1 MIFKEDLI
9 KIEEFLKKRS
19 VCDCDLELRD
29 FITGDELIP
38 IICKEGNMNLPINRL
53 KSYFKK
59 DFFILN
65 KVHKL
70 PEAIGSVPVECRK
83 PGVIVTFRDC
93 QRVWRVFQFR
103 GTLVNQWCCEEYWKD
118 ILKGAIQADE
128 EDLTVVSFDGNNV
141 LKFKDKE
148 YNSEI
153 FSGKGRVILR
163 KTLQDYQEGCT
174 CHTEPSDNVI
184 NGTAF
189 NKENTIYIIQ
199 YDFDLGGN
207 EINIPRG
214 CVLYFAGGSL
224 NNGKIILN
232 RTPIVGAMPLNEIGT
247 ATLDGTYHI
256 GQLNVEDN
264 NLKYFNGTVWV
275 TLVSKTVLD
284 NYITTIEGDISN
296 INRDLSLLRT
306 QLEVLETKV
315 TDNNTTLKAAIEALK
330 GQVIAVQNSINTI
343 NTQIGTI
350 NSTLSVHDSNIQDNT
365 NTINTLNTSLSTLVS
380 NYNKLKVEV
389 DNLKN
394 NMPEEVDLTEINN
407 SISTLNTSVANLKT
421 WKNSMDTWKVSVDQ
435 DITNI
440 KNQLAGIGSG
450 SGDLTDLTSR
460 VSSLE
465 SDRIK
470 GLIVNGSNGVSV
482 TGARDTNRN
491 MVLNGIALSTDIQ
504 NLQRQINAI
513 ELPESSSLLPTVD
526 ISELDTK
533 WSDMESMLNTMGG
546 AEPTLYNV
554 TSTVSGTTAVEGMLI
569 LISTTQKHT
578 LTQVMITHRQ
588 IVDGA
593 FDGSHKDDTVWIYY
607 RSYNYRADGLTNEAN
622 TWTEWKMLN
631 HEYIS
636 DTLGRIASLN
646 TRVDRL
652 EMYHNS
658 PSTGD
663 SDTTLP
669 SINYD
674 EIDTKWTKNPGLI
687 ANTVTGNIPTV
698 YNIIQGSMNSIMGQ
712 MILISD
718 NMKHVITQ
726 ILYTHAIMEDG
737 AITTG
742 HKDDTIHVYYRS
754 YNNGAPN
761 LDVERGQWT
770 KWKVLNHQYIDEL
783 NSRIT
788 DIEDKL
794 KWGDSTAPSLFASIK
809 CTVPSVA
816 TEYSV
821 TAQDLGHHELVNAVD
836 AVATTTE
843 EGSVDNTV
851 APHQFRLWITFKDWS
866 YIPKVVNPH
875 VMITSNNPQCPVYS
889 SDTVVKYMGTGVTNS
904 IPILMET
911 VIHAEE
917 GKDLSGLDI
926 TVQLWGTFRIKDIAI
941 SPIV

>member
-1 MIFKEDLI
+1 MILKEDLI

-53 KSYFKK
+53 ESYFKK

-70 PEAIGSVPVECRK
+70 SEAIDSVPVECRK

-153 FSGKGRVILR
+153 SSGKGRVILR

-174 CHTEPSDNVI
+174 CHAEPSDNVI

-284 NYITTIEGDISN
+284 DYITTIEGDISN

-330 GQVIAVQNSINTI
+330 GQVIEVQNSINTI

-394 NMPEEVDLTEINN
+394 NTPEGVDLTEINN
-407 SISTLNTSVANLKT
+407 SISTLNTSVANLET

-460 VSSLE
+460 V
-465 SDRIK
+465 
-470 GLIVNGSNGVSV
+470 
-482 TGARDTNRN
+482 
-491 MVLNGIALSTDIQ
+491 
-504 NLQRQINAI
+504 
-513 ELPESSSLLPTVD
+513 
-526 ISELDTK
+526 
-533 WSDMESMLNTMGG
+533 
-546 AEPTLYNV
+546 
-554 TSTVSGTTAVEGMLI
+554 
-569 LISTTQKHT
+569 
-578 LTQVMITHRQ
+578 
-588 IVDGA
+588 
-593 FDGSHKDDTVWIYY
+593 
-607 RSYNYRADGLTNEAN
+607 
-622 TWTEWKMLN
+622 
-631 HEYIS
+631 
-636 DTLGRIASLN
+636 
-646 TRVDRL
+646 DRL

-658 PSTGD
+658 PSTGN

-754 YNNGAPN
+754 YNNGAPH

-889 SDTVVKYMGTGVTNS
+889 SDTVVKYMGAGVANS

-926 TVQLWGTFRIKDIAI
+926 TVQLWGTFQIKDGVIN
-941 SPIV
+941 PIV